1 MIVVDA
7 PVGIAII
14 AASEAR
20 QGAPLVV
27 GSEVPTGTPGVP
39 LGWSALDRST
49 ASALYLAHAAGTL
62 RVFDVDRGRVV
73 DEVPLRPAGGD
84 HPFVLE
90 RVGPAVV
97 LQSDDGRA
105 YAVGGRGPA
114 AVDLGRS
121 LVFLPA
127 PPDRVWLVVGDS
139 WGPGGDMRVRQVDLR
154 GRRVVRPTP
163 VPPGLTPV
171 AAQGDRVLL
180 EGDDRL
186 RWWRPSTGDYGG
198 FPGGAGWPP
207 GRRSPWCATR
217 RVARSTC
224 SPTRADASH
233 ASA

>member
-62 RVFDVDRGRVV
+62 RVFD
-73 DEVPLRPAGGD
+73 
-84 HPFVLE
+84 
-90 RVGPAVV
+90 
-97 LQSDDGRA
+97 
-105 YAVGGRGPA
+105 
-114 AVDLGRS
+114 LGRS

-139 WGPGGDMRVRQVDLR
+139 WGPGGDMRVRQVGPQGPSR
-154 GRRVVRPTP
+154 GP
-163 VPPGLTPV
+163 
-171 AAQGDRVLL
+171 
-180 EGDDRL
+180 
-186 RWWRPSTGDYGG
+186 
-198 FPGGAGWPP
+198 
-207 GRRSPWCATR
+207 
-217 RVARSTC
+217 
-224 SPTRADASH
+224 SH
-233 ASA
+233 ARAAGTDARRGTGRPRASGG